1 MAVKSFVTLDPSYRK
16 KAVEWLRDHVISLR
30 DHVINLRDHVIIL
43 QNHVTCHLK
52 GCFPVPDDP
61 DPGPPGSNVIN
72 LFFQVTDERI
82 K

>member
-1 MAVKSFVTLDPSYRK
+1 MAVKSFIILDPSYGK
-16 KAVEWLRDHVISLR
+16 KAVEWLRDRVISVQ
-30 DHVINLRDHVIIL
+30 DHV
-43 QNHVTCHLK
+43 TSHLE

>member
-1 MAVKSFVTLDPSYRK
+1 MTLDPSYGK

-30 DHVINLRDHVIIL
+30 DHVISVQDQVT
-43 QNHVTCHLK
+43 NHLE

-72 LFFQVTDERI
+72 LFFQVTDEGI